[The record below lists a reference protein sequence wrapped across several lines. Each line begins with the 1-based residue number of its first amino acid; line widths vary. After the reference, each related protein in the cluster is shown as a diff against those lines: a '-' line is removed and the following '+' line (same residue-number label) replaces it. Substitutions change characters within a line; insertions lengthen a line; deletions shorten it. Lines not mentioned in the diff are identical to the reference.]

1 MPVSRRQ
8 FLVSAAAL
16 AAASAASWQ
25 TWRHLNRLPP
35 VSVRRPG
42 LPPGHL
48 LRDGM
53 LAEGTDRPPSH
64 RCGTLILGSGAAA
77 LSALWYLVR
86 NGHRDI
92 LLAEGLERNGN
103 NAGFYDAELAAPTG
117 AHYLALPSPESVYVR
132 LMLDDLGIMQN
143 GVFNETDLVY
153 APQERLW
160 YRGKWQESL
169 LPQQD
174 ADSRRFFALTGRLKT
189 ACGRDGRK
197 IFAIPVALSS
207 QDGEWRR
214 LDRLTFAQW
223 LAREG
228 YRSPSLLWYLDYCC
242 RDDYGRGI
250 ADVSAFAGLHYF
262 CARGLHADA
271 VLTWPDGLAHV
282 SEALRRHC
290 GLQTL
295 AALPAAAQWRFTAP
309 AAWDGAAVKIEE
321 REDGA
326 AVWLRGNADGKTVAV
341 LARHVVCAM
350 PLSVA
355 AHIVADAP
363 RYGLRPSE
371 SAPWLVGNFVLNRFP
386 AEPNGSGLA
395 WDNVV
400 YGSPHLGYVA
410 AGNQLIRTAKPPR
423 TVFTSYTAPVHDTP
437 RKVRRYLLDAD
448 AGELLALAAADLTA
462 VYGSGFWRHVER
474 VSLTVRGHGMAVP
487 RPGYLDAAPP
497 QTGRRSALFF
507 AHSDMSG
514 YSVFEEAAYWGVEAA
529 KRILEAV

>member
-1 MPVSRRQ
+1 MPFSRRR
-8 FLVSAAAL
+8 FLASAAAL

-25 TWRHLNRLPP
+25 IWRHLNPVPP
-35 VSVRRPG
+35 VSVHRPG
-42 LPPGHL
+42 LPFGHI
-48 LRDGM
+48 LR
-53 LAEGTDRPPSH
+53 EGGFSLHAARAV
-64 RCGTLILGSGAAA
+64 RCNTLILGSGAAA

-86 NGHRDI
+86 HGHRDI

-117 AHYLALPSPESVYVR
+117 AHYLALPPPESAYVR
-132 LMLDDLGIMQN
+132 LILDDLGIMQN
-143 GVFNETDLVY
+143 GAFNETDLVY
-153 APQERLW
+153 APQERLF
-160 YRGKWQESL
+160 YQGKWLEHL

-174 ADSRRFFALTGRLKT
+174 ADSRRFFALTGRLKS
-189 ACGRDGRK
+189 ARGRDGRK
-197 IFAIPVALSS
+197 IFAIPIALSS
-207 QDGEWRR
+207 QDEEWRR
-214 LDRLTFAQW
+214 LDCFTFAQW

-262 CARGLHADA
+262 CARGEHADT

-290 GLQTL
+290 GLRPL
-295 AALPAAAQWRFTAP
+295 AAPPQENEWRFDTP
-309 AAWDGAAVKIEE
+309 ASWDASAVRIEE
-321 REDGA
+321 RQGGVS
-326 AVWLRGNADGKTVAV
+326 VWLRHNRSGETLLVR
-341 LARHVVCAM
+341 ARRVVCAM

-355 AHIVADAP
+355 ARIVADAP

-371 SAPWLVGNFVLNRFP
+371 SAPWLVGNFFLNRFP
-386 AEPNGSGLA
+386 QERGGSALA

-410 AGNQLIRTAKPPR
+410 AGNQLIRAAKPPR
-423 TVFTSYTAPVHDTP
+423 TVFTSYTAPNHDTP
-437 RKVRRYLLDAD
+437 RNVRRRLLDAD
-448 AGELLALAAADLTA
+448 ADELLALAAADLAA

-487 RPGYLDAAPP
+487 HPGYLDNPIPRSRPP
-497 QTGRRSALFF
+497 LLF
-507 AHSDMSG
+507 AHSDLSG
-514 YSVFEEAAYWGVEAA
+514 YSVFEEAAYWGAEAA
-529 KRILEAV
+529 KRILKAV